1 MRPNIGVADQ
11 FIRMSLGLTLAALGA
26 LVAMNIN
33 TLHGLLLLSVG
44 AFSAY
49 EATVRW
55 CVIYELLGKNTC
67 WASER

>member
-33 TLHGLLLLSVG
+33 TLSGLLLLSVG
-44 AFSAY
+44 VFSAY

-55 CVIYELLGKNTC
+55 CVLYELLGKNTC
-67 WASER
+67 RASER